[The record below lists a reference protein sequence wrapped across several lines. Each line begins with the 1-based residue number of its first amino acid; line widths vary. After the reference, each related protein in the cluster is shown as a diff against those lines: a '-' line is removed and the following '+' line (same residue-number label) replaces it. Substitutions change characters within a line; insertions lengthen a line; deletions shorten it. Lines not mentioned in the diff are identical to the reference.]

1 MAADPFSDILSFM
14 KPRTSVVGGF
24 DFGGDWGIR
33 FGKHSGLK
41 CFALVS
47 GAAWLQVD
55 DQPEQI
61 ELSAGDCVL
70 LPHGRG
76 FTVSRGSAVD
86 AMPISSLPDEGWNG
100 GIATVNGG
108 GDTMMLGG
116 HFDFT
121 GAHSDLLLGS
131 MQVIAPL
138 RDGDDR
144 VGLMWTLDRM
154 RRELVDVGPGA
165 SLVVRNLAHLVLVQ
179 ALRLYLSQERD
190 RGVGWLFAIGD
201 ERIGPAIAAIHRDP
215 GAKWTLPHLAQIAG
229 MSRSRFAQRFR
240 TVCGSAPIAYLTQWR
255 MMLACDR
262 LLSGDETISQIAVS
276 LGYESD
282 AAFSTAFRRL
292 VGMAPGAYGRKG
304 RQAAPHLQ

>member
-1 MAADPFSDILSFM
+1 MAADPFSDVLSLI

-24 DFGGDWGIR
+24 DFGGEWGIR
-33 FGKHSGLK
+33 FGAHSGLK

-47 GAAWLQVD
+47 GAAWLEVD
-55 DQPEQI
+55 EQTEPI
-61 ELSAGDCVL
+61 QLSAGDCVL
-70 LPHGRG
+70 LPNGRG
-76 FTVSRGSAVD
+76 FTMSRGSAVD
-86 AMPISSLPDEGWNG
+86 AMPISSLPDEDWNG

-121 GAHSDLLLGS
+121 GAHPELLLGS
-131 MQVIAPL
+131 MQAIAPL

-165 SLVVRNLAHLVLVQ
+165 SLVVGHLAHLILVQ
-179 ALRLYLSQERD
+179 ALRLYLSHEQN

-201 ERIGPAIAAIHRDP
+201 ARIGPAIAAMHRDP
-215 GAKWTLPHLAQIAG
+215 GAKWTLPQLAQIAG

-240 TVCGSAPIAYLTQWR
+240 TVCGSAPIEYLTQWR

-262 LLSGDETISQIAVS
+262 LLSGDETISQVAVS

-292 VGMAPGAYGRKG
+292 VGKAPRTYVRDCL
-304 RQAAPHLQ
+304 QPAPN

>member
-1 MAADPFSDILSFM
+1 MAADPFSDILSLM

-24 DFGGDWGIR
+24 DFGGEWGMR
-33 FGKHSGLK
+33 FGEHSGLK

-47 GAAWLQVD
+47 GTAWLEVD
-55 DQPEQI
+55 DQTEPI
-61 ELSAGDCVL
+61 ELTSGDCVL

-76 FTVSRGSAVD
+76 FTMSRRSGID
-86 AMPISSLPDEGWNG
+86 AMPISALPDADWNG

-121 GAHSDLLLGS
+121 GADAELLLGS
-131 MQVIAPL
+131 MQAIAPL

-154 RRELVDVGPGA
+154 RRELVEVGPGA
-165 SLVVRNLAHLVLVQ
+165 SLVVRQLAQLVLVQ
-179 ALRLYLSQERD
+179 ALRLYLSHERD

-201 ERIGPAIAAIHRDP
+201 ARIGPVIATMHRDP
-215 GAKWTLPHLAQIAG
+215 GAKWTLSQLARIAG
-229 MSRSRFAQRFR
+229 MSRSKFAQHFKI
-240 TVCGSAPIAYLTQWR
+240 VCGSAPIEYLTQWR
-255 MMLACDR
+255 MRLACDR
-262 LLSGDETISQIAVS
+262 LLSGDETISRIAVS

-292 VGMAPGAYGRKG
+292 VGKAPRTYAREC
-304 RQAAPHLQ
+304 RQPDQS